1 MTFSLEK
8 KLSYLKS
15 DNHFF
20 FLFHYRLGMAL
31 WQQNLAL
38 EEARCHLDKS
48 SLILEMVRRET
59 TTLPKIIDGRMTN
72 NLKMTLFDI
81 QTQCYQSLQR
91 VLVALGKENE
101 ALVIAEKARTRAFVD
116 LLMNKE
122 NRKLSSRL
130 DDWTPSNETQLVNL
144 VNRQKATVLYFSIAD
159 NFLYTWLVVP
169 TKGVVKFHQV
179 ELAVTEEGTILD
191 EHLQNVRES
200 LGKWW
205 SNDDL

>member
-1 MTFSLEK
+1 
-8 KLSYLKS
+8 
-15 DNHFF
+15 
-20 FLFHYRLGMAL
+20 
-31 WQQNLAL
+31 
-38 EEARCHLDKS
+38 
-48 SLILEMVRRET
+48 
-59 TTLPKIIDGRMTN
+59 
-72 NLKMTLFDI
+72 MTLFDI

-179 ELAVTEEGTILD
+179 ELALTEEGAILD